1 MKKSKKADIAH
12 SKDISRG
19 KQLLLSSAFGALV
32 GAAALL
38 VFLFIMSA
46 ICLLIDTPHT
56 LVTPMCFVAIYLA
69 SFIAG
74 FFAVKR
80 NKNSDALIC
89 GSLCGTILALA
100 LWVIFGIAGK
110 ILGGNDHSVLS
121 LVWKLI
127 IVLSSILGA
136 FIGLKSRKRKRKF

>member
-1 MKKSKKADIAH
+1 MKKSRKADISH

-19 KQLLLSSAFGALV
+19 KQLLLSSALGALI
-32 GAAALL
+32 GGGSLL
-38 VFLFIMSA
+38 ILLLIMSA
-46 ICLLIDTPHT
+46 ICLLVDSPHA

-80 NKNSDALIC
+80 NDSSDALIC

-100 LWVIFGIAGK
+100 IWVIFGIAGK
-110 ILGGNDHSVLS
+110 ILGASSPFVLS
-121 LVWKLI
+121 LIWKLI
-127 IVLSSILGA
+127 IVLFSILGA
-136 FIGLKSRKRKRKF
+136 FIGLKSRKKKKKF